1 MKAYQVFARMTPERT
16 QSLMETLR
24 SESPAAYTQAV
35 AAASATMK
43 ARPQFLMKL
52 PKEKRAQH
60 VRRALSRVAASP
72 LAEEVLAS
80 YFLDA
85 RKALLVEWLD
95 AIGLEH
101 DEGTLAHES
110 PDAPAQDALEKAVA
124 AFRKP
129 GAEDGDDRELLL
141 EAFAA
146 QSAVD
151 WPGLESLLAPDED

>member
-1 MKAYQVFARMTPERT
+1 MKAYEVFARMSPERAEA
-16 QSLMETLR
+16 LMETLR
-24 SESPAAYTQAV
+24 TDSPAIYQQAL

-43 ARPQFLMKL
+43 ARPQFLLKQ

-60 VRRALSRVAASP
+60 VRRALARVAASP

-85 RKALLVEWLD
+85 KKALLIEWLD
-95 AIGLEH
+95 AVGLEH
-101 DEGTLAHES
+101 EEGTLKEDQ
-110 PDAPAQDALEKAVA
+110 PDAPDAAKIESALER
-124 AFRKP
+124 FRK
-129 GAEDGDDRELLL
+129 DDDRDDRELLL

-151 WPGLESLLAPDED
+151 WPELEARLRPTGG

>member
-60 VRRALSRVAASP
+60 VRRALS
-72 LAEEVLAS
+72 
-80 YFLDA
+80 
-85 RKALLVEWLD
+85 
-95 AIGLEH
+95 
-101 DEGTLAHES
+101 T
-110 PDAPAQDALEKAVA
+110 
-124 AFRKP
+124 
-129 GAEDGDDRELLL
+129 
-141 EAFAA
+141 
-146 QSAVD
+146 
-151 WPGLESLLAPDED
+151 